1 MKRQILQLF
10 LFFSICMLT
19 SCSSQINI
27 NEYIDKNAPLEL
39 RIDKIDSLTGFTST
53 EQLEIPVNSDKFIQ
67 LTQWADNN
75 TTGWRS
81 TPASYIAGV
90 CVGQENFRLLY
101 TVGTA
106 GVVIGFTDKENKPRQ
121 YSKKTKIGELDFL
134 VE

>member
-1 MKRQILQLF
+1 MKRRILHLF
-10 LFFSICMLT
+10 LFLNICILT

-27 NEYIDKNAPLEL
+27 NKYIDKNAPLEL
-39 RIDKIDSLTGFTST
+39 RINKIDSLTGFTST

-90 CVGQENFRLLY
+90 YVGQGNFRLLY
-101 TVGTA
+101 TAGTT
-106 GVVIGFTDKENKPRQ
+106 GVVIGFKDKENKPRQ

-134 VE
+134 VN

>member
-10 LFFSICMLT
+10 LFFNICILT

-27 NEYIDKNAPLEL
+27 NEYIDKNAPLKL
-39 RIDKIDSLTGFTST
+39 KFDKIDSST

-67 LTQWADNN
+67 LAQWADNN

-81 TPASYIAGV
+81 TPASYLLEVAV
-90 CVGQENFRLLY
+90 YQENFRLLF
-101 TVGTA
+101 TTGKA
-106 GVVIGFTDKENKPRQ
+106 GVVISFMDKENKPRQ

-134 VE
+134 VK